1 MNDKD
6 FRYKDILYRERPVSP
21 ARAHMTDEN
30 RAAQFMPFAAL
41 TGFGAMINETSRLT
55 TKKHQLNEDELTLL
69 NENLNKIAEN
79 ISSKPE
85 VKLVYF
91 IPDERKSG
99 GKYVSFQGSV
109 RRLDEFK
116 KELIFTDKSVVKIE
130 DVLLI
135 ELL

>member
-1 MNDKD
+1 MDDKD

-21 ARAHMTDEN
+21 VRARMTDEN

-55 TKKHQLNEDELTLL
+55 TKKHQLYEDELTLL